1 MTATADRPIAPSTI
15 ADVLRHN
22 EARPRPPSA
31 WSASLTFTWRALLKI
46 KHVPEQLLDVTLTPI
61 SFTLVFTY
69 LFGGAIAGSPTDY
82 VQYLL
87 PGILTQTMVMMS
99 MYAGIT
105 LHKDMSKGVFDRFRS
120 LPIWRAAPMV
130 GALVG
135 DLCRY
140 TIALVVTV
148 AVGLLVGFR
157 PHGGLLGVV
166 AGALLVMV
174 FAFSLSWVWTT
185 IGMLMRTEQAV
196 LGTSMLIMFPLA
208 FTSNILVE
216 PQTMPGW
223 LRTAAEVNPVSHL
236 ATATR
241 GLMQNT
247 LELDQLAIV
256 LGWSAGLVIVFAPLT
271 MRLYG
276 RRT

>member
-1 MTATADRPIAPSTI
+1 M
-15 ADVLRHN
+15 
-22 EARPRPPSA
+22 
-31 WSASLTFTWRALLKI
+31 
-46 KHVPEQLLDVTLTPI
+46 
-61 SFTLVFTY
+61 
-69 LFGGAIAGSPTDY
+69 
-82 VQYLL
+82 
-87 PGILTQTMVMMS
+87 
-99 MYAGIT
+99 
-105 LHKDMSKGVFDRFRS
+105 
-120 LPIWRAAPMV
+120 
-130 GALVG
+130 
-135 DLCRY
+135 
-140 TIALVVTV
+140 
-148 AVGLLVGFR
+148 
-157 PHGGLLGVV
+157 
-166 AGALLVMV
+166 MV